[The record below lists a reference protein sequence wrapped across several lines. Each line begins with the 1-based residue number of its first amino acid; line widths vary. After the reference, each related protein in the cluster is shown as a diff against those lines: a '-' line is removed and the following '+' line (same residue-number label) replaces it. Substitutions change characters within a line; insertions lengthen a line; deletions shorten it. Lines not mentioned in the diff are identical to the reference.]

1 MHTTIKAADL
11 RNGDVLRLGKSD
23 NYVLVSSTEKR
34 AGRVHVT
41 IYNGSVPQPAP
52 FRSYAA
58 AEDVQV
64 SRRNF
69 PAS

>member
-1 MHTTIKAADL
+1 MHTTLKASDL
-11 RNGDVLRLGKSD
+11 RNGDVLRLGKSE

-34 AGRVHVT
+34 GSRVHVT
-41 IYNGSVPQPAP
+41 IYNGSVPDSAP

-69 PAS
+69 PAA